1 MQHRLRCHVDGFV
14 YVSHCCVNTTSLN
27 FSFPFTQ
34 HTVNMRQNFIGMV
47 VGNAMQKTVKVKV
60 TRSKLH
66 PIVLKVNA
74 QLTCTFFTF
83 VYMGYLDY
91 QIAQELPCTRREPAL
106 WFG

>member
-83 VYMGYLDY
+83 VYMG
-91 QIAQELPCTRREPAL
+91 T
-106 WFG
+106 